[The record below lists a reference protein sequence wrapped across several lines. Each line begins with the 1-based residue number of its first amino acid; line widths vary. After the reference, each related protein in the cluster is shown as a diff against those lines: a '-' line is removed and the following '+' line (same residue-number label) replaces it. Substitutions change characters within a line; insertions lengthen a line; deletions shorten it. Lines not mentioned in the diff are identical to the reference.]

1 MSYQIINEAHLF
13 KSICKKLNDSSWIGL
28 DTEFIGENTFYTE
41 LCLIQVSSEDGI
53 FLFDPLNIPE
63 IDPFIDI
70 ITNPA
75 VTKIVHA
82 GENDFRIFYDKFN
95 IIPINVF
102 DTQLATGFIGFKY
115 PISFRDLVSGF
126 LNKEINKAYSLV
138 DWKKRPLPDH
148 FIRYAVND
156 VLFLK
161 PLYDLL
167 QNEMES
173 LNRTKW
179 FIQESNKFYSSEFYQ
194 LDPYKDFKKSQIA
207 DKLDLKHKLFLF
219 RLLNWRNQKAKDQ
232 NVTKEAILPSK
243 IIPYILKGIS
253 IGQSPLEQSR
263 RIPDGL
269 LKKYLQDWLNLF
281 GDPPLDWELEIIKE
295 LNTYE
300 VETPEISIKYE
311 LFYNAVQLFCLQNKI
326 AIELVL
332 PRSLLKELKIN
343 KEKGLEMIQNS
354 WRKDFFGQTFLNIVH
369 RIGEMQIELSQNKIT
384 LG

>member
-1 MSYQIINEAHLF
+1 
-13 KSICKKLNDSSWIGL
+13 
-28 DTEFIGENTFYTE
+28 
-41 LCLIQVSSEDGI
+41 
-53 FLFDPLNIPE
+53 
-63 IDPFIDI
+63 
-70 ITNPA
+70 
-75 VTKIVHA
+75 
-82 GENDFRIFYDKFN
+82 
-95 IIPINVF
+95 
-102 DTQLATGFIGFKY
+102 
-115 PISFRDLVSGF
+115 
-126 LNKEINKAYSLV
+126 V

-167 QNEMES
+167 QNELES

-295 LNTYE
+295 LNPYE